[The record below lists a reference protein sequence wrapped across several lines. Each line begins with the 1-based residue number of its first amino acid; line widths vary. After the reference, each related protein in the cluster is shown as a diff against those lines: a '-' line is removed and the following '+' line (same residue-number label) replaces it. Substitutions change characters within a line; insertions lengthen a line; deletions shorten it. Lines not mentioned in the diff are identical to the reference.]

1 MSTSNDK
8 NFKDYWLKIAG
19 TGTIVL
25 ITIIISMTSFWMMI
39 GKDFVTRDE
48 TRLIIERE
56 IEPIDE
62 NLDKYSSILQKNT
75 DAIIDLK
82 LSLTA
87 LGSLDAM
94 EKRLGYLE
102 NEMKVVR
109 EEQIKRMTTIDS
121 ISEIKSEIKSIKSD
135 IMQIKQSINEGR

>member
-135 IMQIKQSINEGR
+135 IVQIKQSINEGR